1 MFGAPI
7 GMGGQEPCF
16 KCKGSGKA
24 YGVTQCRACKG
35 TGYIPASYRPCPR
48 CGGQGQGIL
57 KDCRLCD
64 DLCYVTEPWVQ
75 CQVCYGKGK
84 QGNLGV
90 LSQDCTACNGIGFT
104 KPGYG
109 VNQPGMGFGGPGVPG
124 PNMYGP
130 HHMVGPH
137 YMAGGPHYA
146 GGFGGPGYG
155 AYPPHY

>member
-1 MFGAPI
+1 MFGAPM
-7 GMGGQEPCF
+7 GMGGQQPCF

-35 TGYIPASYRPCPR
+35 TGYIPANYRPCPR
-48 CGGQGQGIL
+48 CGGQGAGVL

-84 QGNLGV
+84 QGNMGI

-104 KPGYG
+104 KPGLG
-109 VNQPGMGFGGPGVPG
+109 VNQGFGFAHGPG
-124 PNMYGP
+124 MYGP
-130 HHMVGPH
+130 HMGG
-137 YMAGGPHYA
+137 MGGPSYPM
-146 GGFGGPGYG
+146 GGPGFGYG
-155 AYPPHY
+155 AGPQFGGYPHY

>member
-1 MFGAPI
+1 M
-7 GMGGQEPCF
+7 
-16 KCKGSGKA
+16 
-24 YGVTQCRACKG
+24 
-35 TGYIPASYRPCPR
+35 
-48 CGGQGQGIL
+48 

-64 DLCYVTEPWVQ
+64 DLCYVTEPWIQ

-109 VNQPGMGFGGPGVPG
+109 INQPPYGFGQPGIPG
-124 PNMYGP
+124 PNKHP
-130 HHMVGPH
+130 HHVVGPP
-137 YMAGGPHYA
+137 YMGGGPHYGA
-146 GGFGGPGYG
+146 GYG